1 LRQSATIAER
11 LLWAQLRS
19 HALGGLHFRRQAPIG
34 PFIADFVCYRARLVI
49 EVDGSQHTDR
59 QAADN
64 RRTAWLVG
72 RGFRVLRFGNE
83 EVLTNIDGVIEAIA
97 AAIAVAAAPPP
108 TPPPLRGGGSG

>member
-11 LLWAQLRS
+11 LLWAQRRS
-19 HALGGLHFRRQAPIG
+19 HALAGLHFRRQAPIG
-34 PFIADFVCYRARLVI
+34 PFIADFVCHRARFVI
-49 EVDGSQHTDR
+49 EVEGSHHADR
-59 QAADN
+59 QAADA
-64 RRTAWLVG
+64 RRTAWLAG

-83 EVLTNIDGVIEAIA
+83 AVLTNIDGVIAAIA